1 MTDAE
6 QPNGD
11 LTPEAIGLRVS
22 VVEVERHASH
32 AGWDQ
37 PARLYALVPT
47 AELAAAEPELA
58 AELGISGGTADL
70 YTPVEQELDEHG
82 GSLEGLLEQI
92 TWPSSVAG
100 ALAVVERLVLPPEA
114 EESVPDNPADA
125 GSYAEAHPAREDVRI
140 AVGVLRSGQTHCVVR
155 MRSHDSDGALIHGP
169 EVVPGLARA
178 LHETLT

>member
-1 MTDAE
+1 MSEAGQE
-6 QPNGD
+6 GD
-11 LTPEAIGLRVS
+11 LTPEAIGLRVA
-22 VVEVERHASH
+22 VVEVERHASQ

-58 AELGISGGTADL
+58 AELGISDGTADL
-70 YTPVEQELDEHG
+70 YTPVEQELDEQQ

-92 TWPSSVAG
+92 TWPSSVVG

-114 EESVPDNPADA
+114 EESVPDNAEEA
-125 GSYAEAHPAREDVRI
+125 GAYAEAHPAREDVRI
-140 AVGVLRSGQTHCVVR
+140 AAGVLRSGQTHCVVR
-155 MRSHDSDGALIHGP
+155 MRSHDSDDALIHGP
-169 EVVPGLARA
+169 DVVPGLVRA